1 MIYHCIRYTIDPHKL
16 DDFEAYARKWME
28 GGIIRRCGGE
38 PLGYF
43 LPKKGL
49 GGADNIA
56 MTLIGFESLAA
67 YEQYRGKLTND
78 ADARANVAEAKKS
91 GCILVEDRSYF
102 YRIDAGSGERS
113 S

>member
-1 MIYHCIRYTIDPHKL
+1 
-16 DDFEAYARKWME
+16 ME
-28 GGIIRRCGGE
+28 GGIIQRCGGH

-56 MTLIGFESLAA
+56 MALIGFESLVA
-67 YEQYRGKLTND
+67 YEEYRKKLV
-78 ADARANVAEAKKS
+78 ADPEAQENLKFVEQS

-102 YRIDAGSGERS
+102 YRIAGDAAE
-113 S
+113 